1 VPEIHETALPGV
13 GVRYELSTR
22 VGVRLGVVAHRRG
35 RRDLLVYDEADTD
48 AVRESVRLSDAESS
62 ALAGLLRASGD
73 VGSARRLEIAGAPA
87 GAGSG
92 GRVHRIGRFAVDW
105 VPVPAGSPYAGRSI
119 GTAGVR
125 SITGVSIVAVL
136 RQDTAFPSPG
146 PDFRLEAGDTALVV
160 GTPDGVEALVELLED

>member
-1 VPEIHETALPGV
+1 VSDIHETALPGV

-22 VGVRLGVVAHRRG
+22 VGVRLGVVSHRHG
-35 RRDLLVYDEADTD
+35 RRDLLVYDGADPD
-48 AVRESVRLSDAESS
+48 AARESVRLTEAEST
-62 ALAGLLRASGD
+62 ALAALLRGADRDGGPDRATASP
-73 VGSARRLEIAGAPA
+73 AAGRAQ
-87 GAGSG
+87 
-92 GRVHRIGRFAVDW
+92 RIGRFAVDW
-105 VPVPAGSPYAGRSI
+105 VPVPAGSPYAGRTI

-136 RQDTAFPSPG
+136 RQDSVFPSPG

>member
-13 GVRYELSTR
+13 GVRYELCTR
-22 VGVRLGVVAHRRG
+22 VGVRLGVVAHRHG
-35 RRDLLVYDEADTD
+35 RRDLLVYDDADAD
-48 AVRESVRLSDAESS
+48 AVRESVRLSDAESA
-62 ALAGLLRASGD
+62 ALAGLLQASGD
-73 VGSARRLEIAGAPA
+73 VPSSAGPQTSGAPA
-87 GAGSG
+87 GVGSA
-92 GRVHRIGRFAVDW
+92 GRVQRIGRFAVDW

-136 RQDTAFPSPG
+136 RQDSAFPSPG